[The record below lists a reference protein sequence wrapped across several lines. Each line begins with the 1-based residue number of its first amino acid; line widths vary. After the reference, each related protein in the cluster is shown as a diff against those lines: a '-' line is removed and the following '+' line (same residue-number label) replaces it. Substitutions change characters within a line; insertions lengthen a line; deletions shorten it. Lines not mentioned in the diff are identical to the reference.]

1 MAPAEGLM
9 AGVGE
14 QQGAMKTTNL
24 KDFGDPSDNQCP
36 LVTESGKSPQETPGL
51 QSCPIQKQL
60 AWQIQFREAF
70 P

>member
-1 MAPAEGLM
+1 M

-51 QSCPIQKQL
+51 QSCPIQKSQ
-60 AWQIQFREAF
+60 A
-70 P
+70 